1 MGRNNY
7 FKFKQFTI
15 TQEFSAMKVGV
26 DSVILGAWV
35 NLNDTDTILDIGTGT
50 GLLALMMAQRSDA
63 MIFAMEI
70 DDLACSEAISNV
82 QGSPWP
88 DKIRVI
94 HSSFQDFAE
103 KCTTN
108 FDHIVSN
115 PPYFENSSQPEDQRR
130 KNARHN
136 DELPFTDLISGSRN
150 LLSEKGKLSVILPVN
165 MAQSFIRLANDMG
178 LFLNRTQW
186 IRHRPGKPFHRQLME
201 FSKNE
206 TSIDESVLVIE
217 EQNEFTD
224 DYKNLTREFYLA
236 F

>member
-1 MGRNNY
+1 MGSNNY
-7 FKFKQFTI
+7 FKFKQFTV

-35 NLNDTDTILDIGTGT
+35 KINDANTILDVGTGT
-50 GLLALMMAQRSDA
+50 GLLALMMAQRSNA
-63 MIFAMEI
+63 MITAIEI
-70 DDLACSEAISNV
+70 DDLAYREAISNIQV
-82 QGSPWP
+82 SPWP

-103 KCTTN
+103 KCTTE

-115 PPYFENSSQPEDQRR
+115 PPYFENSSQPEDPRR

-136 DELPFTDLISGSRN
+136 DELPFADLINSSLK
-150 LLSEKGKLSVILPVN
+150 LLSERGKLSVILPVS
-165 MAQSFIRLANDMG
+165 MAQNFIRIAVDKG
-178 LFLNRTQW
+178 LYLNRTQRV
-186 IRHRPGKPFHRQLME
+186 RHRPEKPFHRQLME

-217 EQNEFTD
+217 EQKEFTE
-224 DYKNLTREFYLA
+224 DYKNLTSEFYLA

>member
-7 FKFKQFTI
+7 FKFKQFTVI
-15 TQEFSAMKVGV
+15 QEFSAMKVGV

-35 NLNDTDTILDIGTGT
+35 KLNDADTILDVGTGT
-50 GLLALMMAQRSDA
+50 GLLALMVAQRSDSIITA
-63 MIFAMEI
+63 IEI
-70 DDLACSEAISNV
+70 DDLAFREATSNILV
-82 QGSPWP
+82 SPWQ

-103 KCTTN
+103 KYTTK

-136 DELPFTDLISGSRN
+136 DELPFSDFVSGSLK
-150 LLSEKGKLSVILPVN
+150 LLSERGKLSVILPVS
-165 MAQSFIRLANDMG
+165 MAQSFIRIAVDGDLY
-178 LFLNRTQW
+178 LNRTQW
-186 IRHRPGKPFHRQLME
+186 VRHKPGKPFHRQLME
-201 FSKNE
+201 FSKIE
-206 TSIDESVLVIE
+206 SSIDESFLVIE
-217 EQNEFTD
+217 EQNEFTE